1 MTVDDLLSAQVPASG
16 ADIDAEGYDR
26 PGARWLERRISDGV
40 LLVQG
45 PMGSQLMSQVGAHDV
60 PAAFWNVGEPQEV
73 ARLHALYRACGA
85 DAMLTNTFQAS
96 APALARDGVT
106 APMRRVNREAVALAR
121 RAGAPCTLGSIGMCG
136 IDWLVEDSAE
146 YRAARAAYRDQARE
160 LLAAGVSGIML
171 ETFTSTR
178 ALAPALEG
186 ALDAADGMPV
196 LASFAIDDAGDLLG
210 DGLNIEA
217 ACMFAQERGACSVGV
232 NCCSV
237 EAATAAVPRMVRA
250 VPLPVSVRPNAGY
263 PERADDGAPVWREQ
277 PEAFAAACPR
287 WVADGAR
294 IVGSCCGAGPLTTC
308 ALSGVLAG

>member
-1 MTVDDLLSAQVPASG
+1 
-16 ADIDAEGYDR
+16 
-26 PGARWLERRISDGV
+26 
-40 LLVQG
+40 
-45 PMGSQLMSQVGAHDV
+45 
-60 PAAFWNVGEPQEV
+60 
-73 ARLHALYRACGA
+73 
-85 DAMLTNTFQAS
+85 
-96 APALARDGVT
+96 
-106 APMRRVNREAVALAR
+106 
-121 RAGAPCTLGSIGMCG
+121 
-136 IDWLVEDSAE
+136 
-146 YRAARAAYRDQARE
+146 YRDQARE

-196 LASFAIDDAGDLLG
+196 LVSFAIDDAGDLLG

-287 WVADGAR
+287 WVADGA
-294 IVGSCCGAGPLTTC
+294 
-308 ALSGVLAG
+308 